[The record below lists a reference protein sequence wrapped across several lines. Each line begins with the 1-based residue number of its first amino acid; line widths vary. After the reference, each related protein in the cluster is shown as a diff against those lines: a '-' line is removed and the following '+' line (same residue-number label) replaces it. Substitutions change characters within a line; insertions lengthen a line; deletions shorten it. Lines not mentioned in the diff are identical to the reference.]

1 MLALVAPSKT
11 IPCYFNAYGNH
22 IVDNVFAGNG
32 FFGNKTNGD
41 LANSAIDYSVNNCFS
56 GNINL
61 NSAQPT
67 SAPANLQSKSVAGTC
82 GARWNGEAQ
91 QVSSLFLNAVCD
103 TYGPVLPDCTGLN
116 YPTAATAPNLLPIPR
131 EHEMPNP
138 CQGVPS
144 NSWCSARQN

>member
-1 MLALVAPSKT
+1 MLEQGSDKLHPNIKAAAELAAVLALVAPSKT

-22 IVDNVFAGNG
+22 IVDNVFHGNG

-41 LANSAIDYSVNNCFS
+41 LANSAIDLSVNNCFS

-61 NSAQPT
+61 NSATNKRSADT
-67 SAPANLQSKSVAGTC
+67 STKSVAGTC

-116 YPTAATAPNLLPIPR
+116 YPTAATAPDLPAHP
-131 EHEMPNP
+131 
-138 CQGVPS
+138 
-144 NSWCSARQN
+144 A